1 MKDKRSESMNLD
13 DAKRRRRLP
22 AEVAWQLPSGEEL
35 AEFALRSG
43 FMASGLMVRAQTTG
57 YSERRS
63 SRKGTPGR

>member
-1 MKDKRSESMNLD
+1 VKDKRSESMNLD
-13 DAKRRRRLP
+13 EAKRRRRLP
-22 AEVAWQLPSGEEL
+22 AWQLPSGEEL

>member
-1 MKDKRSESMNLD
+1 MKDTRSESMN
-13 DAKRRRRLP
+13 AEAARRRRRLP

-43 FMASGLMVRAQTTG
+43 FMASRLMVGAQTTG
-57 YSERRS
+57 YGERKS